1 MRVLIAE
8 ADLQVAALMRRSLE
22 AAGFS
27 VDLCSSGAEA
37 TNYVHQGGYD
47 ALVLDALLPDRD
59 GIAVLTQL
67 RASAQASPV
76 VLLSRT
82 DSPRDRARHLELGAD
97 DSMSRPFDLTELI
110 ARIQA
115 VLRRARGEVSPNV
128 LRVGELTLDL
138 VRREVRRQDETV
150 ELTNREFALL
160 ACLMRNPG
168 EILSRPQ
175 LCAEVWNF
183 HHDPGTNVVD
193 VCVQRVRRKIESPG
207 QAPVIETVRG
217 VGYRLRVG

>member
-1 MRVLIAE
+1 
-8 ADLQVAALMRRSLE
+8 
-22 AAGFS
+22 
-27 VDLCSSGAEA
+27 
-37 TNYVHQGGYD
+37 
-47 ALVLDALLPDRD
+47 
-59 GIAVLTQL
+59 
-67 RASAQASPV
+67 
-76 VLLSRT
+76 
-82 DSPRDRARHLELGAD
+82 
-97 DSMSRPFDLTELI
+97 
-110 ARIQA
+110 
-115 VLRRARGEVSPNV
+115 
-128 LRVGELTLDL
+128 L